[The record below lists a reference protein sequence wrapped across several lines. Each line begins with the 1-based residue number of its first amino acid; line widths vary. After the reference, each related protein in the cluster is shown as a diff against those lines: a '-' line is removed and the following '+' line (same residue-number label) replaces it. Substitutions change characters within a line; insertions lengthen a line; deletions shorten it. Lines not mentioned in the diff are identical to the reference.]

1 MPIATT
7 DERMSYIKKLEPI
20 IGESPASDFDKTDSG
35 QTREEKFPVKDGE
48 KDRDLM
54 VYRLPHMAEDGT
66 QGFLYNVNNT
76 RIIAAKEQWEEAHPG
91 EILDPVKHVKEIEG
105 FLTQNPTY
113 GASTTEELKSGE
125 GGIDGPNY
133 LTDPILIDHTG
144 VVWNGNRRL
153 AILRSLIT
161 GKDRDGSSTYKPHY
175 DKVPVC
181 ILSGN
186 NQLNFDELKTL
197 EGKLQI
203 KKTFKQEYGTLELRC
218 EIRRARKAG
227 NSWGKIKKNFGD
239 KYSEAELKKMEAQIN
254 FVDLWLERYNPSKKK
269 DYDKVSKMGRGK
281 GKSGIEVFLI
291 PFADWQNAKEDLV
304 EGPDGTPVTNPDIV
318 QFKKIETEWFQHLS
332 RPDVS
337 HDTIRTHGK
346 VRASDSAR
354 KAYQKA
360 DKMWQNFSEYTTSTV
375 VTTGGVP
382 VEKSFT
388 PAVIKEAVA
397 NSSACEVLF
406 SGPDAKDIANKALK
420 NLEKIEDEMIPK
432 NNAVFKTTMNDIQ
445 KETKRITGNKN
456 YGSA

>member
-7 DERMSYIKKLEPI
+7 DERTSYIKKLEPI

-91 EILDPVKHVKEIEG
+91 EILDPIKHVKEIEG

-239 KYSEAELKKMEAQIN
+239 KYSEAELNKMEALIN
-254 FVDLWLERYNPSKKK
+254 FVDLGLERYNPSKKRTTTR
-269 DYDKVSKMGRGK
+269 YPRWAGVR
-281 GKSGIEVFLI
+281 ER
-291 PFADWQNAKEDLV
+291 V
-304 EGPDGTPVTNPDIV
+304 E
-318 QFKKIETEWFQHLS
+318 
-332 RPDVS
+332 
-337 HDTIRTHGK
+337 
-346 VRASDSAR
+346 
-354 KAYQKA
+354 
-360 DKMWQNFSEYTTSTV
+360 
-375 VTTGGVP
+375 
-382 VEKSFT
+382 
-388 PAVIKEAVA
+388 
-397 NSSACEVLF
+397 
-406 SGPDAKDIANKALK
+406 LK
-420 NLEKIEDEMIPK
+420 
-432 NNAVFKTTMNDIQ
+432 FF
-445 KETKRITGNKN
+445 
-456 YGSA
+456 

>member
-1 MPIATT
+1 
-7 DERMSYIKKLEPI
+7 
-20 IGESPASDFDKTDSG
+20 
-35 QTREEKFPVKDGE
+35 
-48 KDRDLM
+48 
-54 VYRLPHMAEDGT
+54 
-66 QGFLYNVNNT
+66 
-76 RIIAAKEQWEEAHPG
+76 
-91 EILDPVKHVKEIEG
+91 
-105 FLTQNPTY
+105 
-113 GASTTEELKSGE
+113 
-125 GGIDGPNY
+125 
-133 LTDPILIDHTG
+133 
-144 VVWNGNRRL
+144 
-153 AILRSLIT
+153 
-161 GKDRDGSSTYKPHY
+161 
-175 DKVPVC
+175 
-181 ILSGN
+181 
-186 NQLNFDELKTL
+186 
-197 EGKLQI
+197 
-203 KKTFKQEYGTLELRC
+203 
-218 EIRRARKAG
+218 
-227 NSWGKIKKNFGD
+227 
-239 KYSEAELKKMEAQIN
+239 
-254 FVDLWLERYNPSKKK
+254 
-269 DYDKVSKMGRGK
+269 MGRGK

-397 NSSACEVLF
+397 NSSACEVLI